1 MENNEFGLVLTPGFL
16 QGQDTVKLTD
26 SYYALQKAASV
37 DASINPV
44 GVHSHE
50 SSKSTHLTLREPK

>member
-26 SYYALQKAASV
+26 SYHALQKAASV
-37 DASINPV
+37 DAFVNPV
-44 GVHSHE
+44 GVLSPE
-50 SSKSTHLTLREPK
+50 GSVSTKLTV

>member
-37 DASINPV
+37 DAFVVFSPEGSI
-44 GVHSHE
+44 
-50 SSKSTHLTLREPK
+50 STKLTV